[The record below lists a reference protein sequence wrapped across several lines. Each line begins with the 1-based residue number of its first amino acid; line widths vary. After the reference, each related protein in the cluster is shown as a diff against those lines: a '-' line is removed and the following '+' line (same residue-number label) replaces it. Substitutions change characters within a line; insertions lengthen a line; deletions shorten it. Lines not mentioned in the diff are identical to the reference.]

1 MDNMLDGKVACYVDD
16 KRVSCKTWDDY
27 HRDNLLELIVRDG
40 YEKGE
45 YTLSSGRTSEHYVNC
60 KPVTL
65 SGEGLSSASSL
76 LLEFIDT
83 DSVAVAGLT
92 LGADPLVSGVAMAAW
107 NKDWHLNG
115 LIVRKEAKGHGT
127 GAWIEGPL
135 PPLGSKVTILEDVIT
150 TGGSAIKAAT
160 RVRDAGYVV
169 DRVVALVDRQEN
181 GEADEFM
188 ESAGLELYSLFNLE
202 EVVNPPVYQPE
213 YELTHDSEGC

>member
-1 MDNMLDGKVACYVDD
+1 MDNMLDGKVAGYVDD

-202 EVVNPPVYQPE
+202 EVVNPPVYEPT